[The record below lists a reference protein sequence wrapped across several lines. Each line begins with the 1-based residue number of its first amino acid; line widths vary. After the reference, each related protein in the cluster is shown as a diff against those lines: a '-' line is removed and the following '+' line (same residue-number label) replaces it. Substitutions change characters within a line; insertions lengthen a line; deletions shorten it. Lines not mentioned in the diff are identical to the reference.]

1 MKTFYRYAALVAGSL
16 LGLCACSSDDDVA
29 DASGKTPVAQ
39 PQVIVSELT
48 TTGFKIRWEAV
59 EGAGAYVYT
68 FNGSEE
74 TSTDACQLSFGD
86 LERQKEYVVAVK
98 ATPKFADENTESPY
112 TYVHVV
118 TDDLEQL
125 PRPKITLGC
134 AYASK
139 TLITW
144 TEVPETALYEYTIGG
159 ETYTTTDR
167 MVTLGCMPVHETV
180 SIDKGIDVWANF
192 GTHYFLERREI
203 GMFNIGKDST
213 GIVVADGVKYEL
225 GYKDCLYITQGT
237 KEVTFASADPEH
249 PAKFYMVSA
258 PAHCSYETRLIKMA
272 DANHRPLGSVETC
285 NKRTINQFIHPDVL
299 KTCQLSM
306 GMTELEPGSN
316 WNTMP
321 SHTHERRMEIYTY
334 FELPEGQVV
343 FHMCGEPTQTRHIVM
358 HNEDA
363 VISPSWS
370 IHSGVGTSNYT
381 FIWAMGGENMEFDDM
396 DNIATTDLR

>member
-1 MKTFYRYAALVAGSL
+1 MDIRYSCNQKDFKRYTTEEMRDEMLIT
-16 LGLCACSSDDDVA
+16 GLYKA
-29 DASGKTPVAQ
+29 D
-39 PQVIVSELT
+39 E
-48 TTGFKIRWEAV
+48 
-59 EGAGAYVYT
+59 
-68 FNGSEE
+68 
-74 TSTDACQLSFGD
+74 
-86 LERQKEYVVAVK
+86 VVAVY
-98 ATPKFADENTESPY
+98 S
-112 TYVHVV
+112 HV
-118 TDDLEQL
+118 
-125 PRPKITLGC
+125 
-134 AYASK
+134 
-139 TLITW
+139 
-144 TEVPETALYEYTIGG
+144 
-159 ETYTTTDR
+159 DR

-258 PAHCSYETRLIKMA
+258 PAHCAYETRLIKMA

-306 GMTELEPGSN
+306 GMTALDPGSN

-334 FELPEGQVV
+334 FEAAGGTGRVPHVRRAYPDPAHRDAQRGRCHQPLLEHPQR
-343 FHMCGEPTQTRHIVM
+343 CGHLELYLHLGHGRREH
-358 HNEDA
+358 
-363 VISPSWS
+363 
-370 IHSGVGTSNYT
+370 GV
-381 FIWAMGGENMEFDDM
+381 
-396 DNIATTDLR
+396 